1 MGDSRLTRTKM
12 VISLDRD
19 IGSFVSLVDLF
30 ESYSHYN
37 TREIET
43 LHGKMLILVAKMNGI
58 LASLKAL
65 SDADPQYEDA
75 DYIAIITDNTS
86 AIEFHMANFYNNR
99 ENPVFKTA
107 NHTRLIAI
115 CTEFKNHLDALRLLY
130 EACIPQLM
138 QNILTSMEK
147 IQKKL
152 GDP

>member
-30 ESYSHYN
+30 QPKSPD
-37 TREIET
+37 
-43 LHGKMLILVAKMNGI
+43 KMVQLVDKMTGV
-58 LASLKAL
+58 LASLKAF
-65 SDADPQYEDA
+65 SDVNHQYDDA
-75 DYIAIITDNTS
+75 DYINILTDNMKS
-86 AIEFHMANFYNNR
+86 LKIYLNYFYVQRNNPDAN
-99 ENPVFKTA
+99 TA
-107 NHTRLIAI
+107 RHTIFL

-130 EACIPQLM
+130 DACIPQLM
-138 QNILTSMEK
+138 QDILTSMEK